1 MRRPHAIG
9 VVGGLTATLVVGSA
23 GIATA
28 GTVSHL
34 QVTSPATPIT
44 IDYSGPHAVT
54 IALKLDNNCP
64 VVFSNPE
71 AQDYGIA
78 AVSDAPGVATVS
90 PASVSGL
97 KCSTVSSF
105 VVTAVANGGA
115 TVRFDP
121 IAKNR
126 GLQKKLAGVSVNV
139 TVTNFPTDGNG
150 GNPPGHKRP
159 AAPAVANAYLTNPAL
174 VSACKTAYATAGH
187 HWRGALIRTVA
198 RWSATN
204 HLSSKKDNTS
214 IYLTDNDWI
223 QFVQAKV
230 NTLCGY

>member
-1 MRRPHAIG
+1 M
-9 VVGGLTATLVVGSA
+9 VGGITAALVVGSTGVA
-23 GIATA
+23 SA

-34 QVTSPATPIT
+34 LVTSPSTPISIT
-44 IDYSGPHAVT
+44 YSGSHDVT
-54 IALKLDNNCP
+54 VTLKLDNNCP
-64 VVFSNPE
+64 TVFGNQG
-71 AQDYGIA
+71 QDYGIA
-78 AVSDAPGVATVS
+78 AVSDAPAVATVS
-90 PASVSGL
+90 PASRSGL
-97 KCSTVSSF
+97 TCSTVSSF
-105 VVTAVANGGA
+105 VITGVANGGA

-121 IAKNR
+121 VAKNR

-139 TVTNFPTDGNG
+139 TVSGFPTDGNG

-174 VSACKTAYATAGH
+174 VSACKTAYATSGH

-198 RWSATN
+198 KWSATN
-204 HLSSKKDNTS
+204 HLSTKKDNTS
-214 IYLTDNDWI
+214 IYPTDNDWI